1 MECLNKKLDQ
11 IFNNLTFIT
20 PWLLR
25 LGLGVSFIFHGYG
38 KFPLPPQK
46 LIDYFGFSETLASFV
61 AIAELTAGVLLIL
74 GGFIKNHLG
83 ELVTRFGAIL
93 IVIIMIVALGLAHRD
108 WFITP
113 KLFKSIDVKI
123 IYLGVFW
130 FAMFWIIIG
139 GAFKFYYMNYEN
151 FSAASIYGSI
161 TLIGGHV
168 VVIAGA
174 KIGALFHVK

>member
-25 LGLGVSFIFHGYG
+25 LSLGVSFIFHGYG

-46 LIDYFGFSETLASFV
+46 LIDYFGFSDTLASFV
-61 AIAELTAGVLLIL
+61 AISELTAGILLIL
-74 GGFIKNHLG
+74 GGFIKSHLG
-83 ELVTRFGAIL
+83 ELVTRFGSML

-113 KLFKSIDVKI
+113 KLFMSEQIF
-123 IYLGVFW
+123 LL
-130 FAMFWIIIG
+130 IIG
-139 GAFKFYYMNYEN
+139 LYF
-151 FSAASIYGSI
+151 
-161 TLIGGHV
+161 LIRGN
-168 VVIAGA
+168 
-174 KIGALFHVK
+174 K